1 MKRLKLSIRS
11 LLILLLLLLGGCA
24 SKSIRI
30 VNETDFISTLASG
43 ELVQD
48 GDCSGTWGW
57 NRNQMRALYTLERW
71 EELARMVHSIGCSQ
85 DMAYY
90 YLGRSAEGLGF
101 YDAAKKYYKSSILS
115 SKVDSHQHSCG
126 YSSLFNNCDGSYPAD
141 ARNALSNLNKKIKSV
156 NVSSTFHGKAMAVG
170 VKSSAA
176 QERNFKDDL
185 PRLLSA
191 LPQIA
196 KDSNKYLFV
205 ISIDDY
211 DEAPNVTFAG
221 RSAQLFVDTMQR
233 LGVPEENTTFLSNSQ
248 ATGTRIVSR
257 LNRMLHR
264 IGPKDTLYFYY
275 AGHGLPSRKTKH
287 TYLLPVDG
295 DMGSYEDS
303 NLAMGTLYKLMS
315 EPKAKHVNAF
325 VDACFSGRADQ
336 ETMVFKGVAG
346 ILVKPRVQIDKTR
359 MTLFTAGQGSQFA
372 NEYETKGHRLFSYHL
387 IKGLLEGKSD
397 LRKLGAYVQKNVAH
411 DSRKLGPTYMQEP
424 QIYGSVNH
432 EF

>member
-1 MKRLKLSIRS
+1 M
-11 LLILLLLLLGGCA
+11 
-24 SKSIRI
+24 
-30 VNETDFISTLASG
+30 
-43 ELVQD
+43 
-48 GDCSGTWGW
+48 
-57 NRNQMRALYTLERW
+57 
-71 EELARMVHSIGCSQ
+71 
-85 DMAYY
+85 
-90 YLGRSAEGLGF
+90 
-101 YDAAKKYYKSSILS
+101 
-115 SKVDSHQHSCG
+115 
-126 YSSLFNNCDGSYPAD
+126 
-141 ARNALSNLNKKIKSV
+141 
-156 NVSSTFHGKAMAVG
+156 SSTFHGKAMAVG